1 LLVQMQAALGSPA
14 SDASAGTATL
24 TTVNP
29 AQSREAAVQLN
40 KLLSDFDPGAA
51 DFVEANRAALR
62 PLFATEAWAQFEKLV
77 QGYAFADAQ
86 TQLEQA
92 MNSHP

>member
-1 LLVQMQAALGSPA
+1 MQ
-14 SDASAGTATL
+14 
-24 TTVNP
+24 P
-29 AQSREAAVQLN
+29 AQSREAAAQLT
-40 KLLSDFDPGAA
+40 KLLSEFDPGAV
-51 DFVEANRAALR
+51 DFIEANQAALR
-62 PLFATEAWAQFEKLV
+62 PLFAGEAWPRFEKLV